1 MPGPSRP
8 MASSQGAVEHERD
21 PRPSDGRPPRRTK
34 PRAAHPLALLP
45 ATRKRRQHLGGQITP
60 PAHGARRRAR
70 AGRSAP
76 ITTHTLGGSP
86 LPARTGRCRA
96 RAGGRGRSRARGAH
110 PRAHQKSSKI
120 YNFFQTNPTHSHQH
134 HPPPPK
140 NHHHPPKSQ
149 KNPTTHSSDGRQE
162 VLLRA
167 VLAGAR
173 LGQSTRRGAT
183 ARSSRQLEQLAQLGV
198 GGTRSSPS
206 AGGARRRAAGAVLVH
221 VASRAARD
229 PRSPC
234 AGCRRTWRPRC

>member
-120 YNFFQTNPTHSHQH
+120 TNFFQTNPTHTHQH
-134 HPPPPK
+134 HPTPPK
-140 NHHHPPKSQ
+140 NHHHPPKSP
-149 KNPTTHSSDGRQE
+149 KNHLKFPPPHFFFHSAASASE
-162 VLLRA
+162 
-167 VLAGAR
+167 
-173 LGQSTRRGAT
+173 
-183 ARSSRQLEQLAQLGV
+183 ARSSTL
-198 GGTRSSPS
+198 RS
-206 AGGARRRAAGAVLVH
+206 AVARRGPAICHAQVPTIARPSIAEICALCAPARRLRSW
-221 VASRAARD
+221 SRAHLALTTFLIL
-229 PRSPC
+229 S
-234 AGCRRTWRPRC
+234 AHAVVLG

>member
-120 YNFFQTNPTHSHQH
+120 TNFFQTNPTHTHQH
-134 HPPPPK
+134 HPTPPK

-149 KNPTTHSSDGRQE
+149 KNHPKFPPPQFFSTAQHPPQRHGAAPFDLLWRDEGPPSAMRKARPTQGQAS
-162 VLLRA
+162 
-167 VLAGAR
+167 
-173 LGQSTRRGAT
+173 QST
-183 ARSSRQLEQLAQLGV
+183 ARQANSRA
-198 GGTRSSPS
+198 P
-206 AGGARRRAAGAVLVH
+206 ARRLRSW
-221 VASRAARD
+221 SRAHLALTTFLIL
-229 PRSPC
+229 S
-234 AGCRRTWRPRC
+234 AHAVVLG

>member
-120 YNFFQTNPTHSHQH
+120 YNFFQTNPTHTHQH
-134 HPPPPK
+134 HPTPPK
-140 NHHHPPKSQ
+140 NHHHPPKFFST
-149 KNPTTHSSDGRQE
+149 PT
-162 VLLRA
+162 LK
-167 VLAGAR
+167 
-173 LGQSTRRGAT
+173 TRG
-183 ARSSRQLEQLAQLGV
+183 
-198 GGTRSSPS
+198 
-206 AGGARRRAAGAVLVH
+206 
-221 VASRAARD
+221 AARD
-229 PRSPC
+229 LDAASLQQSNPREVYL
-234 AGCRRTWRPRC
+234 RRIRHGESSRLPKAIAR